1 MTFRLAGD
9 VLELNISNGHSPPPH
24 GALRKELKCLVLS
37 SDQPEGKLVP
47 KHPCPQKPPPRMQK
61 ATAEKLLRDTV
72 FPPRSLID
80 SNCSSLSMS
89 QFSLI

>member
-9 VLELNISNGHSPPPH
+9 VLELNISNGHNPPPH

-47 KHPCPQKPPPRMQK
+47 KHPCPQKPPPRMQTSHSRE
-61 ATAEKLLRDTV
+61 AAEGHGVPSTV
-72 FPPRSLID
+72 TDR
-80 SNCSSLSMS
+80 
-89 QFSLI
+89 